1 MRKVEIKLYQ
11 FNELPEDVQERIIE
25 KNRYTLVED
34 QSWYEPILEGFIEDM
49 KELGHEIHPDDI
61 YLTGFYNQGDGASFT
76 TEHSSLDPKSLIDAV
91 RSRVE
96 SLPAGLTKELDE
108 GLIGFELCK
117 NHFGRLYSHSRT
129 VQLDLLYEGED
140 REIEKALVEMTDIIQ
155 DYLRDKMV
163 KLYSDVLEH
172 YDCLTSDEVI
182 KEELIEREAEYL
194 EGGGL
199 Y

>member
-1 MRKVEIKLYQ
+1 MRTIELKLYQ
-11 FNELPEDVQERIIE
+11 FDELPEDVQERIIE
-25 KNRYTLVED
+25 ENRYIVVED

-49 KELGHEIHPDDI
+49 KELGHEIDPGDI
-61 YLTGFYNQGDGASFT
+61 HFSGFYSQGDGASFT
-76 TEHSSLDPKSLIDAV
+76 TEHSSLDPKALIDAV
-91 RSRVE
+91 RSRLE
-96 SLPAGLTKELDE
+96 RLPAGLTKELDE

-117 NHFGRLYSHSRT
+117 NNFGRRYSHSRT

-140 REIEKALVEMTDIIQ
+140 REVEKALVEMTDTVQ

-163 KLYSDVLEH
+163 NLYSDVLEH
-172 YDCLTSDEVI
+172 YECLISDEVI

-194 EGGGL
+194 EGGSV